1 MLILIPV
8 VKHGCS
14 KKRKKEPDRT
24 FDDISIAAK
33 FYVGQKRRSGD
44 FEILVLRKA
53 QSGGEKKCFF
63 ANAPTNFFTVFRNL
77 KMFLRNISWG
87 LQRNCEKFGRDP
99 RCSLYFLC
107 FMPGRPFRN
116 FKYSN
121 SVDQGIHCRVLKHW
135 NLPNVRSGTFRK
147 TTTKIIHKVV
157 KRRRRL

>member
-53 QSGGEKKCFF
+53 QSGGENKCPDQFF
-63 ANAPTNFFTVFRNL
+63 YGFQKPQNVL
-77 KMFLRNISWG
+77 
-87 LQRNCEKFGRDP
+87 EK
-99 RCSLYFLC
+99 YFLG
-107 FMPGRPFRN
+107 FTKKLRKVWSGSEMLFVLSLLHARPTISEF
-116 FKYSN
+116 
-121 SVDQGIHCRVLKHW
+121 QVLKFR
-135 NLPNVRSGTFRK
+135 RSRNSLQSFEALKFAKCSVGNFQKNNNQNNT
-147 TTTKIIHKVV
+147 
-157 KRRRRL
+157 